1 MGQVDL
7 LIICI
12 SAFIAVFILL
22 AILALVMKL
31 IIVVFP
37 MKAGRSDA
45 VMLAA
50 VATAVSTIYPGTKLT
65 NIEEIK

>member
-1 MGQVDL
+1 MGQENL
-7 LIICI
+7 LVVCI
-12 SAFIAVFILL
+12 SALIAVFILL
-22 AILALVMKL
+22 SLLALVMKL
-31 IIVVFP
+31 IIIIFP

-45 VMLAA
+45 VLLAA